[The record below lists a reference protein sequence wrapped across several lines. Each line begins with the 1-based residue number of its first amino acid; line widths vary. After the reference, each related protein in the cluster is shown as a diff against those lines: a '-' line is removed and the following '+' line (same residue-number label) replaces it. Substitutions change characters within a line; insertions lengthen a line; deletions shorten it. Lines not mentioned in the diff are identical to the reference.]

1 MKRKIGATYFNDEL
15 VYDGNDLGAVYT
27 KEKTTFR
34 IWTPAAGKVSLNLYE
49 QGDGDNLI
57 ETIPMTADVKGTWV
71 CEKTGDLNGVYYT
84 YSVQIGNKVNEV
96 VDLYA
101 RSAGVNGNRGEILDL
116 QATDPDGFDADV
128 RPAFNNATDAVIYE
142 VHIRDLSS
150 DASSGIRNAGKFL
163 GLTERGTKNREG
175 LATGLDH
182 ILDLGVTHVQILP
195 SFDYATVDETKPDTA
210 QFNWGYDPKNYNVP
224 EGSYSTDPYHGE
236 VRVNEMKQMIK
247 TLHENGIRVNM
258 DVVYNHT
265 YHLADSWFQKT
276 VPELLLQKEWQSLFR
291 WFRLW

>member
-1 MKRKIGATYFNDEL
+1 MKRKIGSTYFNDEL

-84 YSVQIGNKVNEV
+84 YSIQIGNKVNEV

-116 QATDPDGFDADV
+116 KATDPDGFDADV
-128 RPAFNNATDAVIYE
+128 RPAFNNTTDAVIYE
-142 VHIRDLSS
+142 VHILSL
-150 DASSGIRNAGKFL
+150 I
-163 GLTERGTKNREG
+163 
-175 LATGLDH
+175 H
-182 ILDLGVTHVQILP
+182 I
-195 SFDYATVDETKPDTA
+195 
-210 QFNWGYDPKNYNVP
+210 
-224 EGSYSTDPYHGE
+224 
-236 VRVNEMKQMIK
+236 
-247 TLHENGIRVNM
+247 
-258 DVVYNHT
+258 
-265 YHLADSWFQKT
+265 
-276 VPELLLQKEWQSLFR
+276 
-291 WFRLW
+291 

>member
-1 MKRKIGATYFNDEL
+1 MYGIDEKKIGSTYFNDEL

-150 DASSGIRNAGKFL
+150 DASSGILRSHLLAEWHLRVPDRHRAVAHKKELEQVLPYVRQLWHDRCCLIGN
-163 GLTERGTKNREG
+163 KN
-175 LATGLDH
+175 L
-182 ILDLGVTHVQILP
+182 
-195 SFDYATVDETKPDTA
+195 
-210 QFNWGYDPKNYNVP
+210 
-224 EGSYSTDPYHGE
+224 
-236 VRVNEMKQMIK
+236 
-247 TLHENGIRVNM
+247 
-258 DVVYNHT
+258 
-265 YHLADSWFQKT
+265 
-276 VPELLLQKEWQSLFR
+276 
-291 WFRLW
+291 